1 MGAKAAKIDLEKFK
15 RLQTLVHSGDLTAL
29 EVCKLLNISS
39 YLYYKWVNSVDEM
52 IEKDKIKVGVSD
64 EIKN

>member
-39 YLYYKWVNSVDEM
+39 YLYYKWVSSVDEM

>member
-39 YLYYKWVNSVDEM
+39 YLYYKWVSSVDEM
-52 IEKDKIKVGVSD
+52 IEKDKINVKVGVHD
-64 EIKN
+64 EN